1 MNYLIKALFVTAAA
15 ASVMATYA
23 DDTEIFTGLDSSGGG
38 ADILFIVDTSGS
50 MATLEYQEGE
60 EYNPEIVYP
69 GHNYM
74 FASDG
79 YYLFHSSAFW
89 SDPGELSSDEITKL
103 KQYQV
108 DISKY
113 NCSQNDTL
121 NSISDYGYSTGRY
134 AYYNPG
140 EGWSG
145 PDDDSGRSN
154 SLWGRY
160 APQISTSSG
169 NIIQCQE
176 SGRRR
181 DYKYTYNGN
190 DYRDLINS
198 DRYDGFPYTRDRYQY
213 LQYDWDE
220 NDKDEGY
227 YNVIYSGNYL
237 NYLRDS
243 ELGGTPKE
251 QYKMRM
257 DIVIDAAKEVISTN
271 DEPNKRISL
280 MRFSS
285 DSEGGYVD
293 IPMAPVNE
301 IGDDVYDKIYSYHP
315 AGGTPI
321 AETLYEAH
329 QYLTEGNVTYGSDAQ
344 YRLVPG
350 YYRADDSDIGIWGN
364 VNWSWYPGR
373 YNQTFSKDDYPGP
386 YVDTSNYSSQ
396 PASSDSEAVSGSDYT
411 YPDAGVCGAPNQ
423 KVILFS
429 DGQPTNDTDADTY
442 ITDLANSVDPGKYA
456 YDTPNPGCKT
466 YGTGNNQ
473 ITTCLPALA
482 WYMHHPDRRA
492 DDNLPELTIDTMG
505 GFLGADSTAEPV
517 LKELAVYGGGAY
529 YPVSTKAEIV
539 AAMAE
544 SFREVKDSP
553 STFTAPAIAVSSYNS
568 LQISDELY
576 YAVFEPNE
584 TGAWAGN
591 LKRYRIGT
599 DGVVDS
605 NNDPAIGTDGFF
617 LTSAVSFWSDTK
629 DGPDV
634 LKGGVAEQFAD
645 VQRNIKLIDS
655 NGNLVQAT
663 PDTVRALTDDVLGL
677 DEAGLSGEPYKDS
690 GTFDEALANWVSG
703 LTTDGSD
710 NRKEMEDAIHSRPIV
725 VNYSNSR
732 QVVYIGTNSGY
743 LHAFDTATGKEVFS
757 ILPREVLTN
766 ARHYMSPEERSSTD
780 KIYGLDGP
788 ITYWHNDINRN
799 GIVDKSEGETVYL
812 YVGMRR
818 GGHSYYAFNITDPA
832 NPSVLWQKHGSYI
845 NSDKN
850 IPNVSDGYER
860 LGQTW
865 SSLKPAIV
873 NWGGNNKVVLL
884 AGGGYDPA
892 EDDSLSTRIDHSTGN
907 TIFMIDA
914 VNGTVLWD
922 AYNDTP
928 GASSQMK
935 NSFASD
941 VTPVDRDGNGSVD
954 LMFAADT
961 GGRVW
966 RFDWNDANSGFD
978 GGVIADINTSA
989 TSGVSGNRRFF
1000 VSPDAS
1006 FIETS
1011 AITETDSGA
1020 KIVKPEKF
1028 LLVALGSGYRA
1039 HPLDEEVND
1048 HFYLIKDPH
1057 ALDYPTS
1064 YKQLGLSDLANWSS
1078 SDATNSEKSVYGWY
1092 VDPAG
1097 VGEKIMSP
1105 SVTLNGI
1112 LTFNTFAPSSDLE
1125 AASCSGNLGSSLTYQ
1140 LALSEEIRNRVKCED
1155 GSDSCKPETPGQSVQ
1170 GGDPVPRLKP
1180 DPAVVLTPPPPC
1192 PEGQTCEPPTC
1203 EDYAIQILSGTTL
1216 TKGNMDRCDLF
1227 EANYWEEVQ

>member
-1 MNYLIKALFVTAAA
+1 MNYLIKALFVTAAT
-15 ASVMATYA
+15 ASAIATYA
-23 DDTEIFTGLDSSGGG
+23 DDTEIFTGLKSGGGG
-38 ADILFIVDTSGS
+38 ADTVFILDTSGS
-50 MATLEYQEGE
+50 MAALEEQRGVIYD
-60 EYNPEIVYP
+60 PDTVYP
-69 GHNYM
+69 DYNYQ
-74 FASDG
+74 FAADG
-79 YYLFHSSAFW
+79 YYIFHTRAF
-89 SDPGELSSDEITKL
+89 SNDLGTLSSSEISKL
-103 KQYQV
+103 KEFKV
-108 DISKY
+108 DLSKY
-113 NCSQNDTL
+113 NCRRNDTID
-121 NSISDYGYSTGRY
+121 NVAAYGYSTGAY
-134 AYYNPG
+134 AFYNPG

-145 PDDDSGRSN
+145 PDDERGNYN
-154 SLWGRY
+154 SLWSGRG
-160 APQISTSSG
+160 PRVGTSFG
-169 NIIQCQE
+169 TIIQCYE
-176 SGRRR
+176 SGGW
-181 DYKYTYNGN
+181 YENKYGYNGRWYEALT
-190 DYRDLINS
+190 DEVVDDDTGY
-198 DRYDGFPYTRDRYQY
+198 PYTNSNSSWNRYS
-213 LQYDWDE
+213 W
-220 NDKDEGY
+220 DKDSRSNGY
-227 YNVIYSGNYL
+227 YNIIYSGNYL
-237 NYLRDS
+237 NFLRHREVND
-243 ELGGTPKE
+243 LGSK
-251 QYKMRM
+251 YKMRL
-257 DIVIDAAKEVISTN
+257 DIVGDAAKEVIATN
-271 DEPNKRISL
+271 DDPLQRFAL

-285 DSEGGYVD
+285 DGDGGFVD
-293 IPMAPVNE
+293 VALADTSTVFDTLE
-301 IGDDVYDKIYSYHP
+301 SKLDSYDP
-315 AGGTPI
+315 AGGTPLTEVLYESHLYLSEEEVDSGRDSI
-321 AETLYEAH
+321 SYYIYGSLYRQQGSSIKETDKTDQTFNTDLGDMRFGNHYYKEGWSKETLFYSN
-329 QYLTEGNVTYGSDAQ
+329 TTPSTSDSQA
-344 YRLVPG
+344 
-350 YYRADDSDIGIWGN
+350 S
-364 VNWSWYPGR
+364 GR
-373 YNQTFSKDDYPGP
+373 YKLP
-386 YVDTSNYSSQ
+386 SS
-396 PASSDSEAVSGSDYT
+396 
-411 YPDAGVCGAPNQ
+411 GVCGAPNQ

-429 DGQPTNDTDADTY
+429 DGKPEGDTGKNSKVKE
-442 ITDLANSVDPGKYA
+442 LVNSVVGSDYYTGAVPPPACETGS
-456 YDTPNPGCKT
+456 NGGC
-466 YGTGNNQ
+466 
-473 ITTCLPALA
+473 LSALA
-482 WYMHHPDRRA
+482 WYMSHQERRDSEGLPD
-492 DDNLPELTIDTMG
+492 LTIDTIG
-505 GFLGADSTAEPV
+505 GFLGAGSDPERV
-517 LKELAVYGGGAY
+517 LKDTASYGGGKY
-529 YPVSTKAEIV
+529 YSV
-539 AAMAE
+539 ANEEEVKIAIAE
-544 SFREVKDSP
+544 SLAETDTSP

-818 GGHSYYAFNITDPA
+818 GGHSYYAFDITDPA

-1227 EANYWEEVQ
+1227 ETNYWEEVQ